1 MFVDF
6 CHTFLATI
14 RLESEEIRD
23 LMNKYDEIVS
33 IRESNIQEM
42 LTDLDKQVKK
52 CEELTKLLS
61 DHGNNVIDKEK
72 LAETLRIQL
81 NELNNQMKELEQT
94 SKDKLEA
101 LNKNQHQKARKDFES

>member
-6 CHTFLATI
+6 CHTFLATM

-81 NELNNQMKELEQT
+81 DELNNQMKELEQS
-94 SKDKLEA
+94 SKEKLEA